1 MLDFSTRKLAITN
14 LMMLTVSVLWG
25 VAWPVGRLLATDLL
39 ELPFTVMFLRY
50 SFAVPILFVWMWIKE
65 GNVVPRAED
74 RKALV
79 IMAFTSV
86 FLYQIGYMFGMQK
99 TAASDASLVIGFNP
113 IFVAILSVFAL
124 SHKLTTKSMSGIFLS
139 FTGILLIFIAS
150 PNVDIPLEE
159 RLIGNSLIMFGAFT
173 YAIYVIVMRQYV
185 LNDEDGQLSSLSLIA
200 WVSLIGWIFFIPFV
214 LAESPWDRSW
224 NNDEWLLIGYLGIL
238 STALS
243 YVFFAIG
250 VEVIGANRASSFVNV
265 VPIFGILSSW
275 LWINEEL
282 GWIQLVS
289 FAFIYFGVRMVNTQP
304 PEGLTK
310 PK

>member
-1 MLDFSTRKLAITN
+1 MLDFSNRKLAITN

-50 SFAVPILFVWMWIKE
+50 SFAVPILFAWMWVKE
-65 GNVVPRAED
+65 GHVVPKIED
-74 RKALV
+74 RKALI

-86 FLYQIGYMFGMQK
+86 FLYQIGYMYGMQK

-124 SHKLTTKSMSGIFLS
+124 SHKLTRESISGIILS
-139 FTGILLIFIAS
+139 FAGILLIFLAS

-159 RLIGNSLIMFGAFT
+159 RLVGNSLIMFGAFV
-173 YAIYVIVMRQYV
+173 YAIYVIIMRQYV
-185 LNDEDGQLSSLSLIA
+185 LNSGQLSPLALIT
-200 WVSLIGWIFFIPFV
+200 WVSFVGWFFFIPFV
-214 LAESPWDRSW
+214 LAEEPWNRSW
-224 NNDEWLLIGYLGIL
+224 SNDEWLLIGYLGIL

-250 VEVIGANRASSFVNV
+250 IEVIGANRASSFVNV
-265 VPIFGILSSW
+265 VPVFGILSSW

-282 GWIQLVS
+282 GWIQLIS
-289 FAFIYFGVRMVNTQP
+289 FGLIYFGVRMVNTQD
-304 PEGLTK
+304 PEGLK
-310 PK
+310 SSK

>member
-1 MLDFSTRKLAITN
+1 MLDFSNRKLAITN

-50 SFAVPILFVWMWIKE
+50 AFAVPILFAWMWAKE
-65 GNVVPRAED
+65 GNVVPKVED
-74 RKALV
+74 RKTLI

-86 FLYQIGYMFGMQK
+86 FLYQIGYMYGMQK

-124 SHKLTTKSMSGIFLS
+124 SHKLTRESVSGIILS
-139 FTGILLIFIAS
+139 FAGILLIFLAS

-159 RLIGNSLIMFGAFT
+159 RLVGNSLIMFGAFV
-173 YAIYVIVMRQYV
+173 YAIYVIIMRQYV
-185 LNDEDGQLSSLSLIA
+185 LNSGQLSPLALIT
-200 WVSLIGWIFFIPFV
+200 WVSFVGWFFFIPFV
-214 LAESPWDRSW
+214 LAEEPWNRSW
-224 NNDEWLLIGYLGIL
+224 SNDEWLLIGYLGIL

-250 VEVIGANRASSFVNV
+250 IEIIGANRASSFVNV
-265 VPIFGILSSW
+265 VPVFGILSSW

-289 FAFIYFGVRMVNTQP
+289 FGLIYFGVRMVNTQP
-304 PEGLTK
+304 PEGLK
-310 PK
+310 SAK

>member
-1 MLDFSTRKLAITN
+1 
-14 LMMLTVSVLWG
+14 
-25 VAWPVGRLLATDLL
+25 
-39 ELPFTVMFLRY
+39 
-50 SFAVPILFVWMWIKE
+50 
-65 GNVVPRAED
+65 
-74 RKALV
+74 
-79 IMAFTSV
+79 
-86 FLYQIGYMFGMQK
+86 MFGMQK

-224 NNDEWLLIGYLGIL
+224 NNDEWFLIGYLGIL

>member
-1 MLDFSTRKLAITN
+1 MLDFSNRKLAITN

-50 SFAVPILFVWMWIKE
+50 SFAVPILFAWMWAKE
-65 GNVVPRAED
+65 GNVVPKVDD
-74 RKALV
+74 RKALI

-86 FLYQIGYMFGMQK
+86 FLYQIGYMYGMQK

-124 SHKLTTKSMSGIFLS
+124 SHKLTRESISGIILS
-139 FTGILLIFIAS
+139 FAGILLIFLAS

-159 RLIGNSLIMFGAFT
+159 RLVGNSLIMFGAFV
-173 YAIYVIVMRQYV
+173 YAIYVVIVRQYV
-185 LNDEDGQLSSLSLIA
+185 LNSGQLSSLSLIT
-200 WVSLIGWIFFIPFV
+200 WVSFVGWFFFIPFV
-214 LAESPWDRSW
+214 LAEEPWNRSW
-224 NNDEWLLIGYLGIL
+224 SNDEWLLIGYLGIL

-250 VEVIGANRASSFVNV
+250 IEVIGANRASSFVNV
-265 VPIFGILSSW
+265 VPVFGIFSSW

-289 FAFIYFGVRMVNTQP
+289 FGLIYFGVRMVNTQP
-304 PEGLTK
+304 PEGISEK
-310 PK
+310 